1 MTQSRRGVHSSH
13 QWLAIDLSRGFNR
26 LTRTQ
31 SSCWLHPLAR
41 GLRLGAEIE
50 PIHIKL
56 ATRDAS
62 KIEKEIKM
70 DEKMG
75 ARNSNPGHHA
85 ERRRNPSTPFLFF
98 FLRRSGVSPR
108 TIRHNSL
115 AVVCCRRLTFHH
127 TLSVNPLLYLRRC
140 RPLQFSTSCHSLSR
154 SLRFKVHCYMS
165 TYHCEV

>member
-1 MTQSRRGVHSSH
+1 MTQPRRGVHSSH
-13 QWLAIDLSRGFNR
+13 QWLAIALSRGFNR

-50 PIHIKL
+50 PIHIIL

-70 DEKMG
+70 DQKMG

-85 ERRRNPSTPFLFF
+85 ERRRNPSTPFFF
-98 FLRRSGVSPR
+98 LFLRRSGVSPR
-108 TIRHNSL
+108 TYPPQLS
-115 AVVCCRRLTFHH
+115 CCRLLSSFDLPSHSFSQSFTVTSSLLTASIQYF
-127 TLSVNPLLYLRRC
+127 LSLIISFITIQISLLHVDIPL
-140 RPLQFSTSCHSLSR
+140 
-154 SLRFKVHCYMS
+154 
-165 TYHCEV
+165 